1 MSRQKWLHSRK
12 KEHSKNKLTLPTTI
26 ISLFHE
32 YSIINELRQFSK
44 DKIQNTKMIPKQL
57 RDKGLINGQ
66 NKRQE
71 DTQAKSADIIL
82 RSDTKTKWPEY

>member
-1 MSRQKWLHSRK
+1 MSRLDKNRIATLQKRK
-12 KEHSKNKLTLPTTI
+12 NTKEKKLKLPPI
-26 ISLFHE
+26 CLFHE

-57 RDKGLINGQ
+57 RDKRLTNDQ

-71 DTQAKSADIIL
+71 DTQDKVQIL
-82 RSDTKTKWPEY
+82 Y